1 MKNTIKRYKVATIQ
15 QRKEVVIIDTEDK
28 VILNILDSKAAMKK
42 FSE

>member
-1 MKNTIKRYKVATIQ
+1 MKNTIKRNKVATTQ
-15 QRKEVVIIDTEDK
+15 QRKEVVIIDIEDK